1 MPPLQPAPA
10 VKPVPPLHPAAPMQP
25 VLPVQPAAPAQAAP
39 PAQAAALQVRSA
51 TTFLARL
58 RGLLGRPLPAAGAAL
73 LITPCASVHT
83 CFMRA
88 PIDVVF
94 LDHHDRVLRVFTALR
109 PWRLAGC
116 RGARAALELAAG
128 DAARLRLQPGA
139 HVPATRIM
147 GDCGVA
153 SPPRPSRRG

>member
-1 MPPLQPAPA
+1 MQA
-10 VKPVPPLHPAAPMQP
+10 AAPMQP
-25 VLPVQPAAPAQAAP
+25 AP
-39 PAQAAALQVRSA
+39 PPPAALQVRSA

-58 RGLLGRPLPAAGAAL
+58 RGLLGQPRPGAGAAL
-73 LITPCASVHT
+73 LIAPCASVHT

-94 LDHHDRVLRVFTALR
+94 LDHGHRVLRIVTALR

-116 RGARAALELAAG
+116 PGAHAALELAAG

-139 HVPATRIM
+139 HVPVTRIM
-147 GDCGVA
+147 GDCRLVA
-153 SPPRPSRRG
+153 PQRPSRRGRRHRA